1 MSIIT
6 FISEDVKETGQS
18 LSVAAIAT
26 AMAIEHNYKILVF
39 STDFLDKTL
48 ESCFWNLNSR
58 RGLFTNAN
66 VMDVS
71 NGLEG
76 LVRTF
81 ASNRAS
87 SDIIRSYAK
96 PVLKDRLDVLQS
108 SKTTD
113 YKEYVNISQYFF
125 QIADVANT
133 YYDIVLVDLSRK
145 MPIENKE
152 KILNISDLVV
162 VNLRQNMSSVNKFMK
177 LKTEKEFYRK

>member
-81 ASNRAS
+81 ESNR
-87 SDIIRSYAK
+87 
-96 PVLKDRLDVLQS
+96 
-108 SKTTD
+108 
-113 YKEYVNISQYFF
+113 E
-125 QIADVANT
+125 
-133 YYDIVLVDLSRK
+133 
-145 MPIENKE
+145 
-152 KILNISDLVV
+152 
-162 VNLRQNMSSVNKFMK
+162 
-177 LKTEKEFYRK
+177 